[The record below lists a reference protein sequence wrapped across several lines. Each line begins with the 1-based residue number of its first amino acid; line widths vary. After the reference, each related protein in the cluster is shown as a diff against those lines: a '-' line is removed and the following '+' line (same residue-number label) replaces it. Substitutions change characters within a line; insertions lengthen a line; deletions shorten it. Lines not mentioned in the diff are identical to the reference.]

1 MNKSSLF
8 INTCIVTPDS
18 LGNVQSMENAHIAV
32 DQGLISYVGTSL
44 DEARRSLS
52 DPSSSEIFEC
62 RNKLIMPTFA
72 NGHSHLPM
80 TLLKNSADDLP
91 LEDWLFNHILPRED
105 HLTPDD
111 IYYGSLLGIAEMIQ
125 SGIGATADMYF
136 MAENTVRAASESGF
150 RINLCHDG
158 KYKKDD
164 RWFTDEKG
172 FSDFV
177 KELSSFDSEMIR
189 LSLMVHSIY
198 LYPEYMYPQLA
209 DMAKA
214 LDTSIH
220 VHISE
225 TRVEVENAI
234 RNYGRTPVEAL
245 RDFGIL
251 DRPCIGAHGVHLS
264 DSDRII
270 LAEKN
275 VTIAHNPSSNMKL
288 ASGLCD
294 VRSLI
299 EAGVNVSL
307 GTDGSASNNNLNMF
321 QEIRLASFIAKIIC
335 NDASSLNAK
344 EIINMSTRAGYRSMG
359 FMRSGTLEVGMNADL
374 QVIDLLNPSIW
385 PVGQPESAIV
395 YSATPSCVESVMVAG
410 KFLKYKNDMT
420 TIDLDKIRH
429 ETMARSKRITCV

>member
-1 MNKSSLF
+1 MNKASLF
-8 INTCIVTPDS
+8 LNACIVTPDS
-18 LGNVQSMENAHIAV
+18 NGDIHTMASAHIAV
-32 DQGLISYVGTSL
+32 DNGIITYVGTSV
-44 DEARRSLS
+44 DEAKDSL
-52 DPSSSEIFEC
+52 DATSSADIFEC

-91 LEDWLFNHILPRED
+91 LEDWLFNHILPREENLD
-105 HLTPDD
+105 SDD

-136 MAENTVRAASESGF
+136 MAENTARASSEAGF
-150 RINLCHDG
+150 RINVCHDG
-158 KYKKDD
+158 KYKKNEQ
-164 RWFTDEKG
+164 WFTDEKG
-172 FSDFV
+172 FAEFTKTISTV
-177 KELSSFDSEMIR
+177 DSEMIR
-189 LSLMVHSIY
+189 TSLMVHSIY
-198 LYPEYMYPQLA
+198 LYPEYLYTQLS
-209 DMAKA
+209 DMAKS
-214 LDTSIH
+214 LNTSIQ

-225 TRVEVENAI
+225 TRVEVDNAI

-245 RDFGIL
+245 RDFGIF

-270 LAEKN
+270 LAEHK

-299 EAGVNVSL
+299 AAGVNVSL

-321 QEIRLASFIAKIIC
+321 QEIRLAAFIAKIVC
-335 NDASSLNAK
+335 NDAAALDAR
-344 EIINMSTRAGYRSMG
+344 ELINMSTRAGYRGMG
-359 FMRSGTLEVGMNADL
+359 FFRSGVLEVGMNADL
-374 QVIDLLNPSIW
+374 QIIDLLNPSIW

-395 YSATPSCVESVMVAG
+395 YSSTTSCVESVMVAG
-410 KFLKYKNDMT
+410 KFLKYKNDMV
-420 TIDLDKIRH
+420 TIDLDKVRY
-429 ETMARSKRITCV
+429 ETMARSKRIAGK